1 LILALFALLC
11 ADCATT
17 WMLLSRY
24 RGRVRE
30 AGPLQRLVSG
40 YYGQLSFAMFR
51 VALLAVICTYGGTWG
66 MAAWGAV
73 TLFAVI
79 NNLRVWR
86 KLDGN

>member
-1 LILALFALLC
+1 MIFLLFILLC

-30 AGPLQRLVSG
+30 AGPLQRFVSG
-40 YYGQLSFAMFR
+40 FYGQLAFTAFR

-66 MAAWGAV
+66 MVTWGAV
-73 TLFAVI
+73 TLLAVV

-86 KLDGN
+86 KLA